1 MRDKL
6 REIKKQLLTTRHDG
20 IEVQGQWLAQVLRGW
35 FAYYAVPMSGSA
47 IAAFRQQII
56 ERWRRA
62 IRRRSQRHRLTWLRM
77 KTIADRY
84 LPRPRILHPWPEQRF
99 LVNHPRWE
107 PGAVA
112 PHAGFCAGGGR

>member
-1 MRDKL
+1 
-6 REIKKQLLTTRHDG
+6 
-20 IEVQGQWLAQVLRGW
+20 
-35 FAYYAVPMSGSA
+35 MSGSA
-47 IAAFRQQII
+47 ITAFRQQII

-112 PHAGFCAGGGR
+112 PTPGSVRGAVGNDRPYRDHPDAALSRTLDP